1 MARLQLS
8 KSALSRETKQL
19 VTFGRFL
26 PALDLKRRQLMA
38 ERAKARERL
47 TATQSEIDE
56 TLRHVSEAVPMLSNV
71 NVDLTDLA
79 KVTRV
84 ELETENIV
92 GTRLPKVREVEIEV
106 RPYSYM
112 GKPHW
117 VDRVVEDLQC
127 MVELRLRQQVEVQ
140 RVALLEEGVKKVTQ
154 RVNLFDKVLI
164 PRAQRN
170 IKKIKIFLGDAER
183 SGVVNSKLAK
193 GKQRAQATS

>member
-56 TLRHVSEAVPMLSNV
+56 TLRHVSEAVPMLANV

-92 GTRLPKVREVEIEV
+92 GTRLPKVRKVEIEV

-117 VDRVVEDLQC
+117 VDRVVEDLRR

-164 PRAQRN
+164 PRAQEN
-170 IKKIKIFLGDAER
+170 IKRIKIFLGDTER
-183 SGVVNSKLAK
+183 ASVVNSKLAK
-193 GKQRAQATS
+193 SKQRAQAAS

>member
-8 KSALSRETKQL
+8 KSALSHETKQL
-19 VTFGRFL
+19 ATFRRFL
-26 PALDLKRRQLMA
+26 PSLDLKRQQLMA
-38 ERAKARERL
+38 ERAKAREQL
-47 TATQSEIDE
+47 AATQSEIDE
-56 TLRHVSEAVPMLSNV
+56 MLSQVGEAVPMLANV

-92 GTRLPKVREVEIEV
+92 GTRLPKVREIEIEV

-112 GKPHW
+112 GKPQW
-117 VDRVVEDLQC
+117 VDRVVEDLRR

-140 RVALLEEGVKKVTQ
+140 RVAVLEEGVKKVTQ

-164 PRAQRN
+164 PRARGN
-170 IKKIKIFLGDAER
+170 IKKIKIFLGDTER
-183 SGVVNSKLAK
+183 AAVVNSKLAK
-193 GKQRAQATS
+193 AKQRAQAAQ

>member
-56 TLRHVSEAVPMLSNV
+56 TLRHVSEAVPMLANV

-92 GTRLPKVREVEIEV
+92 GTRLPKVRKVEIEV

-117 VDRVVEDLQC
+117 VDRVVEDLRR

-164 PRAQRN
+164 PRAQEN

-193 GKQRAQATS
+193 GKQRAQAAS

>member
-1 MARLQLS
+1 VARLQLS

-56 TLRHVSEAVPMLSNV
+56 TLRHVSEAVPMLANV

-92 GTRLPKVREVEIEV
+92 GTRLPKVRKVEIEV

-117 VDRVVEDLQC
+117 VDRVVEDLRR

-164 PRAQRN
+164 PRAQEN

-193 GKQRAQATS
+193 GKQRAQAAS

>member
-8 KSALSRETKQL
+8 KSALSREMKQL
-19 VTFGRFL
+19 VTFRRFL
-26 PALDLKRRQLMA
+26 PSLDLKRRQLMA

-56 TLRHVSEAVPMLSNV
+56 TLRHVGEAVPMLANV

-117 VDRVVEDLQC
+117 VDRGVEDLRR
-127 MVELRLRQQVEVQ
+127 MVELRLRQQIEVQ

-164 PRAQRN
+164 PRAQEN
-170 IKKIKIFLGDAER
+170 IKRIKIFLGDTER
-183 SGVVNSKLAK
+183 ASVVNSKLAK
-193 GKQRAQATS
+193 SKQRAQAAS